1 MCVLDANRTVS
12 ILIVSAGSYDGNG
25 FLLITSTRTTV
36 TGGVLSNVNI
46 SAGTITNLSSATFNG
61 TCTLTKTGTGN
72 VTFTGG
78 NTFNGPF
85 TFNKDNTGR
94 VRFAG
99 TNGDVFND
107 DAVFIN
113 GTSSPVQ
120 VAYADTTYF
129 NGNLTLDNSGTG
141 GLTIGAANTATAVS
155 YIASGGALLTNGYS
169 DASLIIRRMTQN
181 GTAANGA
188 FTPTTA
194 TLSNCSFGGDFSL
207 TSATTTLTIT
217 NCSFTANCTL
227 VCETNLTLTGVNN
240 FSTVSGATS
249 ITRNVGTAASDWTG
263 GNTFGNLTV
272 TNNSTLRIRLAN
284 TNGDTFLG
292 TAAFINT
299 NSGGIDIARNGTS
312 TFAEDITIT
321 NSGTGAITIGGG
333 TGSSNQA
340 AGALLNGGLGT
351 SSLTI
356 NRFTQSSSSPN
367 DPITCTSFSALNC
380 NINGYFEVTTNAT
393 TITLNGCSFTASSS
407 FTPATSINLTNA
419 NNFSTISGSTAIT
432 VNSSSTNV
440 NWTGGNVFGNLTLL
454 NGGTGL
460 IRLAFTNGD
469 TFTGTAVFNSTDSGG
484 IQIAFN
490 GTNTFASDITLDNTG
505 TGSITFGGGSG
516 TSVQSSGALL
526 TNGFNDAPLTSTV
539 LHKVA
544 LRPIRGLHR
553 QLLRH

>member
-169 DASLIIRRMTQN
+169 DASLIIRRMTQD
-181 GTAANGA
+181 GTAVNGA

-240 FSTVSGATS
+240 FSTVSGAS
-249 ITRNVGTAASDWTG
+249 NFVANGAGGVNWTG
-263 GNTFGNLTV
+263 GNTFGNV
-272 TNNSTLRIRLAN
+272 SFANNSTGNFRLAN
-284 TNGDTFLG
+284 TDPDTYLGSASFAQTSTGSMSVAFNGDNLFAGDISTTG
-292 TAAFINT
+292 TTTALIFGGSSGRVVLNGSSPQAINGSAAFPPTFTRMTMNT
-299 NSGGIDIARNGTS
+299 
-312 TFAEDITIT
+312 
-321 NSGTGAITIGGG
+321 SGTG
-333 TGSSNQA
+333 Q
-340 AGALLNGGLGT
+340 L
-351 SSLTI
+351 
-356 NRFTQSSSSPN
+356 
-367 DPITCTSFSALNC
+367 
-380 NINGYFEVTTNAT
+380 
-393 TITLNGCSFTASSS
+393 TLNV
-407 FTPATSINLTNA
+407 PLDISID
-419 NNFSTISGSTAIT
+419 
-432 VNSSSTNV
+432 
-440 NWTGGNVFGNLTLL
+440 
-454 NGGTGL
+454 
-460 IRLAFTNGD
+460 LA
-469 TFTGTAVFNSTDSGG
+469 
-484 IQIAFN
+484 
-490 GTNTFASDITLDNTG
+490 
-505 TGSITFGGGSG
+505 
-516 TSVQSSGALL
+516 L
-526 TNGFNDAPLTSTV
+526 TNGIIYTDATNLLTLTDETATASVGSQNSFVDGPMQYTMNSNSTVRSTLNFPIGKGNDWRPVSLLVAHSNNTQYTYRAEVFNQSAWDLGWTRPATVKKISDIHYWDVTRYLTSTMTE
-539 LHKVA
+539 
-544 LRPIRGLHR
+544 
-553 QLLRH
+553 